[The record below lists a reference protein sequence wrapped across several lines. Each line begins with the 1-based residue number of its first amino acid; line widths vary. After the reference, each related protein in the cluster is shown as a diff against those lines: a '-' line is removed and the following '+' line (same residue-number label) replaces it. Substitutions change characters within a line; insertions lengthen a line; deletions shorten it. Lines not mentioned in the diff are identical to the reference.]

1 MFCEDYFELKLPKR
15 KLQELNERL
24 TGCEYCNSTYDREDH
39 ETYFYEPHESFY
51 DLLEDIGFTDEQ
63 KIIIYQNISCP
74 NCGTEYEHSEEMVN
88 RLKLAKNIDFI
99 TESKIWSYILSESDE
114 DFLKPE
120 SLEEILNMID

>member
-51 DLLEDIGFTDEQ
+51 DLLEDI
-63 KIIIYQNISCP
+63 
-74 NCGTEYEHSEEMVN
+74 
-88 RLKLAKNIDFI
+88 
-99 TESKIWSYILSESDE
+99 
-114 DFLKPE
+114 
-120 SLEEILNMID
+120 

>member
-1 MFCEDYFELKLPKR
+1 MELYDTIHCKC
-15 KLQELNERL
+15 
-24 TGCEYCNSTYDREDH
+24 GCK
-39 ETYFYEPHESFY
+39 YEVN
-51 DLLEDIGFTDEQ
+51 
-63 KIIIYQNISCP
+63 QNITMDKISCP